1 MSENKIVDKIKKL
14 LSLGTSPNE
23 NEAKAALNMAAKLA
37 EEHGLAVSEIDQ
49 ETGEITDVLFSSTVV
64 PNNRYK
70 VWEGNLAGCIS
81 KCFETKIYR
90 KKCNPANGRVDLAY
104 VFVGTETDTEM
115 ANWYFK
121 TIRMKIIRSGKMKF
135 KLVKDQKTYGI
146 GASVAIITRLK
157 ECYIKVKEEI
167 QSSDCKALVVCKI
180 ESAEKAIEEK
190 IGKLSKNRDKF
201 KISGSSNAYNSGV
214 RDGRTMSIHKN
225 VA

>member
-1 MSENKIVDKIKKL
+1 MSENKIVNKIKKL
-14 LSLGTSPNE
+14 LALGTSSNE
-23 NEAKAALNMAAKLA
+23 NEARAALAMAAKLA
-37 EEHGLAVSEIDQ
+37 KEHGLAVNEIDQ
-49 ETGEITDVLFSSTVV
+49 ETGEILDVLFSSTVV

-81 KCFETKIYR
+81 KCFECKIYR
-90 KKCNPANGRVDLAY
+90 KKCDPSNGRVDLAY

-115 ANWYFK
+115 ANWYFR

-146 GASVAIITRLK
+146 GASVAIITRLR

-180 ESAEKAIEEK
+180 ESAEKAINTK
-190 IGKLSKNRDKF
+190 IGRLSKNHDKF
-201 KISGSSNAYNSGV
+201 RISGSSESYNTGK
-214 RDGRTMSIHKN
+214 RDGESMSIHKN